1 MARSL
6 KIYQGEDQT
15 PVTDLT
21 EPDVS
26 PHVIWEEIEAGHRAY
41 QLESTQSSFPMR
53 DEQGE
58 TGNEIDLPVGLTRVS
73 LAAHNRLIWDESGTV
88 LFRGRVGPKDYSRG
102 RQLADRAREVTV
114 NAQDINFDL
123 RGIIVDGW
131 TRPSETD
138 VARIQ
143 ALIADYLSGSPR
155 VTTDISTTYIAAGSN
170 TITLPALR
178 YDSTDPETIFRDIA
192 TQANKL
198 AFITVDNE
206 AFYDGWDSTAYLAGL
221 RISDRH
227 TEWTTE
233 GSSEP
238 ASSVRLYPTGITS
251 GSGAGESAAA
261 PALGGLTDA
270 DASWGGVLS
279 FPYKY
284 MYDNP
289 QGVAVGTTPDENWAV
304 VNSAA
309 GSVVLD
315 GFVHYLDGD
324 LLSIVQNGGVARGQ
338 HRMKSRH
345 GIGVDEGAQQNFSN
359 FAVRVY
365 RPGTGIVATLVD
377 VGDSI
382 GAVRFEPSTN
392 GINNSFGPATMT
404 PYPSAVSG
412 DYLVVDVGTQHVGP
426 TTGATGAGIFITDT
440 EATDYGID
448 STDQLLKNTWWQF
461 GPAEEALPT
470 YPPIWDVGP
479 ASTEDG
485 MQLLS
490 GLRLY
495 YGAEASQYVYVSSPT
510 TANQYSHYE
519 ESLHTTDPAIS
530 NAAQAL
536 VLANSI
542 LARRKYEE
550 RTYNVSVGPLDENE
564 ITLLKPGQLID
575 IKARAIPDADDQY
588 VSRRIAQLKWT
599 TPVPGMFFAHM
610 QLDRPIKEVPHSV
623 GNKAGHEAI
632 GQHALNGSNSHPE
645 FVPRAILT
653 TQGDLP
659 YRGGSDWTRLA
670 IGSSNTWLKST
681 GVVPVWASLP
691 SSSGTIAV
699 EEDGSEEGSAIA
711 RLNFTTGL
719 DVSVSGDEATI
730 SAAAGGLT
738 GQPIAISPNY
748 PPVAMGT
755 NTNNTAQLAWATPI
769 VVPAAMKV
777 RGMSIEVTSAGSGS
791 IQWGLFDYSSN
802 PAAATKLAGGS
813 AAPGGTG
820 WRSIAATGAPVS
832 VAAGCYMLVW
842 QNPSSNA
849 STVRALTTSSAVAL
863 PWNQLWT
870 TYTWDDTPDFT
881 SASWV
886 ANSTM
891 ASIYLEGDL
900 DASNNR
906 WT

>member
-58 TGNEIDLPVGLTRVS
+58 TGNEINLPVGLTRVS

-131 TRPSETD
+131 TRGAETD
-138 VARIQ
+138 VARVQ

-155 VTTDISTTYIAAGSN
+155 VTTDISDAYVATGSN
-170 TITLPALR
+170 TINLPALR
-178 YDSTDPETIFRDIA
+178 YDSTDPETILRDIA

-198 AFITVDNE
+198 SFVTVDNE
-206 AFYDGWDSTAYLAGL
+206 LFYDGWDSTAYTAGL

-227 TEWTTE
+227 TEWTVGE
-233 GSSEP
+233 SSEP
-238 ASSVRLYPTGITS
+238 ASSVRLYPSSIDSGNGSGESLAAPNLNEVHTDAAWTDTS
-251 GSGAGESAAA
+251 GDLDDYDYMFDTPETTTSTSAR
-261 PALGGLTDA
+261 GWD
-270 DASWGGVLS
+270 GVNVS
-279 FPYKY
+279 
-284 MYDNP
+284 DRD
-289 QGVAVGTTPDENWAV
+289 VAIA
-304 VNSAA
+304 
-309 GSVVLD
+309 
-315 GFVHYLDGD
+315 GFVHLLDGD
-324 LLSIVQNGGVARGQ
+324 LLSIIQNGGTVLGQ
-338 HRMKSRH
+338 HRTQARS
-345 GIGVDEGAQQNFSN
+345 GIGVDDGAQRQYATFC
-359 FAVRVY
+359 VRVY
-365 RPGTGIVATLVD
+365 RPGSGFVATLVD
-377 VGDSI
+377 VGDWV
-382 GAVRFEPSTN
+382 GTVHFPPSSVALAQN
-392 GINNSFGPATMT
+392 RSFGPVTFDG
-404 PYPSAVSG
+404 YPSAVEG
-412 DYLVVDVGTQHVGP
+412 DYIVVDAGSRHTAPNSGAS
-426 TTGATGAGIFITDT
+426 GATIRWTDNQGS
-440 EATDYGID
+440 DLPID
-448 STDQLLKNTWWQF
+448 NSTTTNLNSWWQF
-461 GPAEEALPT
+461 GPPEDAVPT

-495 YGAEASQYVYVSSPT
+495 YGAEASQYVYVSSAT

-530 NAAQAL
+530 NATQAL

-575 IKARAIPDADDQY
+575 IKARAIPDADDQF

-670 IGSSNTWLKST
+670 IGSSNTWLKSIGT
-681 GVVPVWASLP
+681 QPVWASLP
-691 SSSGTIAV
+691 SSSGGIAV
-699 EEDGSEEGSAIA
+699 EEDGAEEGTGIE

-719 DVSVSGDEATI
+719 NVSVSGSEATI
-730 SAAAGGLT
+730 SAPGAGSVVYD
-738 GQPIAISPNY
+738 IERR
-748 PPVAMGT
+748 
-755 NTNNTAQLAWATPI
+755 TAGDLSVT
-769 VVPAAMKV
+769 
-777 RGMSIEVTSAGSGS
+777 STSAGAAIPTLGT
-791 IQWGLFDYSSN
+791 LTV
-802 PAAATKLAGGS
+802 AAASGDLLMIGISAVIASDTEGMRVDVGTIVS
-813 AAPGGTG
+813 AAVVNYVSSLSGTPATIGIPPWAGISNVTSPIGVTLPYVVQSGDISGGNVELGLRAWLASGTS
-820 WRSIAATGAPVS
+820 RIV
-832 VAAGCYMLVW
+832 
-842 QNPSSNA
+842 QA
-849 STVRALTTSSAVAL
+849 STTSPLV
-863 PWNQLWT
+863 
-870 TYTWDDTPDFT
+870 F
-881 SASWV
+881 WV
-886 ANSTM
+886 QNM
-891 ASIYLEGDL
+891 GQ
-900 DASNNR
+900 
-906 WT
+906 